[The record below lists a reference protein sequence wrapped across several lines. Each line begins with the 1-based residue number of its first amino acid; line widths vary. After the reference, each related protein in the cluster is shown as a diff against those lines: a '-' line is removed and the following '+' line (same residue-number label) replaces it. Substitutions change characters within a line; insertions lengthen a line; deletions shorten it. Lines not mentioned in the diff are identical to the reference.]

1 MDTGLVAAVL
11 AFVAIGGAGIALTTN
26 NQAPTNNRRVKA
38 IAGAKNVDRRKQ
50 ATEMAALKRRQ
61 STAEALKELSNNEK
75 QSRKRRF
82 SVKGQL
88 AQAGVTN
95 FSPTMFWVASVVAGL
110 VLGIAGLIIQS
121 GNANPLFMYLA
132 GAMGFFIGFL
142 GLPRWV
148 LGMLVS
154 GRQKKFGS
162 QLADAIDIIVRGVKS
177 GLPLNQCLRII
188 AAESPEPLRSEFQ
201 ALVDSQAM
209 GVPLDQSMQRMYDR
223 MPLPEVNFFSI
234 VLIIQQKTGGNLSE
248 SLGNLS
254 SVLRSRKLMHEKVKA
269 LSSEAK
275 ASAMIIG
282 SLPIIV
288 MCMVYFTRPS
298 YIMILFNE
306 PMGHLILLGAATM
319 MSLGIFVMN
328 KMVNFKF

>member
-1 MDTGLVAAVL
+1 MDPALIAAVL
-11 AFVAIGGAGIALTTN
+11 AFVAIGGAGIALTGDK
-26 NQAPTNNRRVKA
+26 NQPATANKRIKA
-38 IAGAKNVDRRKQ
+38 VAGAKSVDRRKA

-88 AQAGVTN
+88 AQAGLTTP
-95 FSPTMFWVASVVAGL
+95 PTVFWIGSAIAGVVLGVVGL
-110 VLGIAGLIIQS
+110 VLQS
-121 GNANPLFMYLA
+121 GADNPLIMYLA

-142 GLPRWV
+142 GLPRWI
-148 LGMLVS
+148 LGMLVA
-154 GRQKKFGS
+154 GRQKKFGA

-177 GLPLNQCLRII
+177 GLPLGQCLRII
-188 AAESPEPLRSEFQ
+188 AAESPEPLRAEFQ

-209 GVPLDQSMQRMYDR
+209 GVPLEQSMQRMYDR

-234 VLIIQQKTGGNLSE
+234 VLVIQQKTGGNLSE

-254 SVLRSRKLMHEKVKA
+254 SVLRARKLMHEKVKA

-282 SLPIIV
+282 SLPIVV
-288 MCMVYFTRPS
+288 MLMVYFTRPS
-298 YIMILFNE
+298 YIMILFTE

-319 MSLGIFVMN
+319 MSMGIFIMN

>member
-1 MDTGLVAAVL
+1 MDTAVVVAVL
-11 AFVAIGGAGIALTTN
+11 AFVAIGGAGIVLTSN
-26 NQAPTNNRRVKA
+26 NQPATATKRVKA
-38 IAGAKNVDRRKQ
+38 VAVPKNVDRRKQ
-50 ATEMAALKRRQ
+50 ATETAALKRRQ

-88 AQAGVTN
+88 AQAGLAY
-95 FSPTMFWVASVVAGL
+95 SPIQFWIASAIIGVILGVVGL
-110 VLGIAGLIIQS
+110 VVQAGA
-121 GNANPLFMYLA
+121 ANPLFMYLA

-142 GLPRWV
+142 GLPRWI
-148 LGMLVS
+148 LGMMVE
-154 GRQKKFGS
+154 GRQKKFAN

-188 AAESPEPLRSEFQ
+188 AAESPEPLRAEFQ
-201 ALVDSQAM
+201 GLVDASAM
-209 GVPLDQSMQRMYDR
+209 GVPMEQSLQRMYER
-223 MPLPEVNFFSI
+223 MPLAEVNFFAI
-234 VLIIQQKTGGNLSE
+234 VLVIQQKTGGNLSE

-254 SVLRSRKLMHEKVKA
+254 SVLRARKLMKEKVKA

-282 SLPIIV
+282 SLPIVV

-298 YIMILFNE
+298 YIMILFIE
-306 PMGHLILLGAATM
+306 PVGNLILLGAATM
-319 MSLGIFVMN
+319 MAMGIFVMN

>member
-1 MDTGLVAAVL
+1 MDPALMAAAL
-11 AFVAIGGAGIALTTN
+11 AFVAIGGAGVVLTGN
-26 NQAPTNNRRVKA
+26 GRSGAAAKRVKA
-38 IAGAKNVDRRKQ
+38 GAGAGKVDRRKQ
-50 ATEMAALKRRQ
+50 AADMAALKRRQ
-61 STAEALKELSNNEK
+61 STQEALRELSQSEK

-82 SVKGQL
+82 SVKGL
-88 AQAGVTN
+88 IAQAGVNMT
-95 FSPTMFWVASVVAGL
+95 PTAFWLIAAGVGA
-110 VLGIAGLIIQS
+110 VLGVTGLLVQGPI
-121 GNANPLFMYLA
+121 GA
-132 GAMGFFIGFL
+132 AMGFFVGLL

-148 LGMLVS
+148 LGFLVA
-154 GRQKKFGS
+154 GRQKKFS
-162 QLADAIDIIVRGVKS
+162 NQLADAIDIIVRGVKS

-201 ALVDSQAM
+201 ALCDSQAM

-234 VLIIQQKTGGNLSE
+234 VLVIQQKTGGNLSE

-254 SVLRSRKLMHEKVKA
+254 SVLRSRKLMKEKVKA

-282 SLPIIV
+282 SLPLVV
-288 MCMVYFTRPS
+288 MAMVYFTRPA
-298 YIMILFNE
+298 YIQTLFTH
-306 PMGHLILLGAATM
+306 PVGHLILLGCAVM
-319 MSLGIFVMN
+319 MSIGIFVMH

>member
-1 MDTGLVAAVL
+1 MDPALIIAVL
-11 AFVAIGGAGIALTTN
+11 AFVAIGGVGIALTGK
-26 NQAPTNNRRVKA
+26 NQPATANKRVKA
-38 IAGAKNVDRRKQ
+38 VAGTAKVDRRKQ
-50 ATEMAALKRRQ
+50 ATEIAALKRRQ

-88 AQAGVTN
+88 AQAGLNNV
-95 FSPTMFWVASVVAGL
+95 SEMMFWGGSACLGL
-110 VLGIAGLIIQS
+110 VLGIAGLIVQGYI
-121 GNANPLFMYLA
+121 G

-154 GRQKKFGS
+154 GRQKKFS
-162 QLADAIDIIVRGVKS
+162 NQLADAIDVIVRGVKS
-177 GLPLNQCLRII
+177 GLPLNQCMRII
-188 AAESPEPLRSEFQ
+188 AAESPEPLRAEFQ
-201 ALVDSQAM
+201 ALVDSSAM
-209 GVPLDQSMQRMYDR
+209 GVPIDQSLQRMYDR

-254 SVLRSRKLMHEKVKA
+254 SVLRARKLMKEKVKA

-282 SLPIIV
+282 SLPLIV
-288 MCMVYFTRPS
+288 MTMVYFTRPT
-298 YIMILFNE
+298 YIMILFTDPTGN
-306 PMGHLILLGAATM
+306 LILLGAATM
-319 MSLGIFVMN
+319 MSLGVFVMN